1 MIDPKSFFRE
11 MDSIL
16 ATIRID
22 QTEGDFLVYIIS
34 ELEHRFGPRLNIKDG
49 RIYEQRGSD
58 FVLVMPEDEAGRR
71 RYRTIVPLKSEAI
84 QLIARNR
91 SYIYDNPAFNKT
103 FLNPELP
110 ETEIAAALWVH
121 SPDQQ
126 WLLVFKMA
134 HIWEREEISLF
145 LNSVRIALN
154 YRIFSDKLKDS
165 MEQAAQIQRSLLPE
179 KPPVFAGYDIFSRS
193 KSAEFVG
200 GDFYDYFQLEEGTL
214 GISMGDASGH
224 GLPAALLVR
233 DVVIGLRMGLT
244 KELRV
249 AHTLQKLNQVI
260 QRSTYSTNYVSLF
273 VGEIEKDGHLFYM
286 NAGHPPPFVVNGE
299 TISDLAATGITL
311 GFLPE
316 IDLHRSYIHLEKHS
330 VLVLYSDGIIERE
343 SEDNEQFGI
352 ERLKKLVQDNV
363 HLSARDLTALIF
375 QTVFDFGYRI
385 NWEDDATIVVIKRVN
400 GDQQPA

>member
-1 MIDPKSFFRE
+1 MTDPKSFFRE
-11 MDSIL
+11 MDSFL

-34 ELEHRFGPRLNIKDG
+34 ELEHRFGPGLNITEG

-58 FVLVMPEDEAGRR
+58 FVLIKPANEHARR
-71 RYRTIVPLKSEAI
+71 KYRKQVPLKSEAVE
-84 QLIARNR
+84 LIARNR
-91 SYIYDNPAFNKT
+91 SYIFDNASFNKA
-103 FLNPELP
+103 FLNPELA
-110 ETEIAAALWVH
+110 ETEVAAALWVH

-126 WLLVFKMA
+126 WLLVFKLLNA
-134 HIWEREEISLF
+134 WEREEVSLF

-154 YRIFSDKLKDS
+154 YRIFSDKLRDS

-200 GDFYDYFQLEEGTL
+200 GDFYDYFQLEDGTL

-286 NAGHPPPFVVNGE
+286 NAGHPPPFLVCGE
-299 TISDLAATGITL
+299 NIYDLDATGITL
-311 GFLPE
+311 GFLPV
-316 IDLHRSYIHLEKHS
+316 IDIHRSYIHLERDS

-343 SEDNEQFGI
+343 SEENEQFGI
-352 ERLKKLVQDNV
+352 NRLKQLVQENS
-363 HLSARDLTALIF
+363 HLSAKDLTDLIF

-385 NWEDDATIVVIKRVN
+385 NWEDDATIVVVKRLDDLPLP
-400 GDQQPA
+400 G

>member
-34 ELEHRFGPRLNIKDG
+34 ELEHRFGPRLNIKDS

-58 FVLVMPEDEAGRR
+58 FVLVMPEDESGRR
-71 RYRTIVPLKSEAI
+71 RYRTIVPLKSEAV

-91 SYIYDNPAFNKT
+91 SYIYDNPEFNKI

-214 GISMGDASGH
+214 GISMAT
-224 GLPAALLVR
+224 PAVTVCRRRCWCAML
-233 DVVIGLRMGLT
+233 
-244 KELRV
+244 
-249 AHTLQKLNQVI
+249 
-260 QRSTYSTNYVSLF
+260 
-273 VGEIEKDGHLFYM
+273 
-286 NAGHPPPFVVNGE
+286 
-299 TISDLAATGITL
+299 
-311 GFLPE
+311 
-316 IDLHRSYIHLEKHS
+316 
-330 VLVLYSDGIIERE
+330 
-343 SEDNEQFGI
+343 
-352 ERLKKLVQDNV
+352 
-363 HLSARDLTALIF
+363 LSAC
-375 QTVFDFGYRI
+375 VWG
-385 NWEDDATIVVIKRVN
+385 
-400 GDQQPA
+400 